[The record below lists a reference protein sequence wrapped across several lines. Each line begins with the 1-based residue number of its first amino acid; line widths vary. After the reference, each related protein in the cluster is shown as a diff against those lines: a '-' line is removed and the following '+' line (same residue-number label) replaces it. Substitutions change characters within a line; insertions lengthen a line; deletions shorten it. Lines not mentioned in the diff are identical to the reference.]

1 MDQPGIK
8 RDIFRRRAI
17 GALPLPVAK
26 IDPPVLKVRID
37 TLADHFDRTGTVA
50 MRDDAVEPHR
60 PRSGAGL
67 DIGQVHPRCA
77 KAHQNLAGC
86 RLQHR
91 HLSMDEHIRNIT
103 VRLVPDSIHQFR
115 VVPGMFQTPV
125 TAGRRITCWSR
136 FLRLA
141 IRPDSTQKLARQLAK
156 AVGIHLAKRG
166 KASTRQASR
175 MSR

>member
-17 GALPLPVAK
+17 GALPLPVAN
-26 IDPPVLKVRID
+26 INPPALKVRID
-37 TLADHFDRTGTVA
+37 TLADNLNRTGTVA

-67 DIGQVHPRCA
+67 DIGRVHPGRA

-86 RLQHR
+86 RLRHR
-91 HLSMDEHIRNIT
+91 HLAMDEHIRSIT

-115 VVPGMFQTPV
+115 DCPGHGSNSSHRWAARYMLV
-125 TAGRRITCWSR
+125 A
-136 FLRLA
+136 LLA
-141 IRPDSTQKLARQLAK
+141 AWP
-156 AVGIHLAKRG
+156 
-166 KASTRQASR
+166 
-175 MSR
+175 